1 MKTLLGKKALI
12 LYAILAVLVFLS
24 LSPLGE
30 IRISRLLARLSQK
43 LIIQEVNPVR
53 EDQGFLALEVDE
65 KLNQA
70 AQLKAEDMIARDY
83 FSHQGPTGELPWSW
97 LDGVGYNYAVAGEN
111 LAMDVNDPKVL
122 INAWLN
128 SPAHAK
134 NILNESFTEMGIGI
148 AKGKINNKET
158 IVVVMFLAREMN
170 VVEEISQEKE
180 PQVLGALI
188 EEIKNVPPEEPVII
202 QIVDQGKELF
212 DQPGQNLVISQVG
225 QKTNLNKTNF
235 QVVNKFPETIRLV
248 LSILYSIL
256 IFLAVSIIILRKE
269 RDPAII
275 FNPLI
280 LLGLIY
286 LMHLPDIL

>member
-1 MKTLLGKKALI
+1 MKILLGKKALI

-30 IRISRLLARLSQK
+30 IRIGRLLARLSQE

-53 EDQGFLALEVDE
+53 EDQGVLALEVDE

-97 LDGVGYNYAVAGEN
+97 LDGVGYNYATAGEN

-134 NILNESFTEMGIGI
+134 NILNDNFTEMGIGM

-170 VVEEISQEKE
+170 VVEEINQEE
-180 PQVLGALI
+180 PQVLGTLI
-188 EEIKNVPPEEPVII
+188 EEIKNVPPEEPLIVEII
-202 QIVDQGKELF
+202 KQREQLF
-212 DQPGQNLVISQVG
+212 KQPGKNLVISQVAKG
-225 QKTNLNKTNF
+225 SNLNKTNF
-235 QVVNKFPETIRLV
+235 QVVKSFPETIRLV

-256 IFLAVSIIILRKE
+256 IFLAVFIIILKKE
-269 RDPAII
+269 RDPAVI